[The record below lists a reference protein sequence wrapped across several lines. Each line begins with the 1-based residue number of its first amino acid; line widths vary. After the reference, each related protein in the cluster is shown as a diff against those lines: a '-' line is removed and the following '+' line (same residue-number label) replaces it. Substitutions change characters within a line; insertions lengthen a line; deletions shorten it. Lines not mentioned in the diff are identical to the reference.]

1 MKKDRNDDLITRT
14 PDQVTIKDF
23 SCHPDTDYKLTVCVR
38 VQGQKNDEVTSLEH
52 IPGGA
57 EGLLNCFWENTQLWH
72 RFWDAYC
79 AAFKPWLTPKQ
90 PRYNS
95 SAKCAKNSYVVYQ
108 VEDFNPSTERV
119 ILSWVNYDDDEN
131 TAEPLYCLQVQAHT
145 YAWATES
152 AWVKFCNFCK
162 AASPKLPKQP
172 QPKTAGTSKGKG
184 SKRNAQERAEPRP
197 QKQQKGQQAPQP
209 KNAPGPAAI
218 TTGGAGAVQATAV
231 GRGAADA
238 AAGSTVPASGSPK
251 PRGRPKKNPG
261 PAAAAAS
268 GRTSAGAS
276 ARNRQ
281 QAVRPPPPPPPLQ
294 QLEVQEEVEQPDG
307 GPGAGGSGLL
317 DGGQTEDFV
326 SASPPRGEAPEE
338 EEEEE
343 EQEAGEPPAPEP
355 LPDPLPESAQEV
367 NALVEQ
373 HAGQVCAFF
382 AARLRAKFD
391 KLSKDGIFR
400 FYRKQVFKKSGI
412 EWVDCVDKVP
422 PKQANALM
430 MGPSSLYDG
439 VRVVELSD
447 PCDPCYNNP
456 YVKGDMSEMQKGVE
470 AVRAFSKGDVVLVY
484 EGRLITKAD
493 RHTLADRDEWDLEKP
508 EDAYTVTITWSE
520 GVDWRYDLT
529 MEGDK
534 ECPAVRVNHEQYW
547 GGCSNPGQGCNCFR
561 YQQRKANVELQHG
574 FRLEDGVLTPL
585 VWMAAHRDV
594 APGEAILT
602 EWDLQHLHDMGNAYV
617 RSKLFQERRRH
628 LDHIRALKRLLHEAG
643 MELPEALE
651 REQTHTTT
659 VTNSLVTGAAAAR
672 GGESVAKR
680 RRVVDAACTGVPT
693 PWALPAPEEMHTV
706 VQDTRM
712 TGGGGAGYAAASAV
726 AAGRGHELAT
736 LLQQMGQSGLAAQV
750 SALCGALDP
759 ELVKM
764 AQISSLTIALYR
776 STAEG
781 TNFELQ
787 RRLEILEQEKL
798 KAVQE
803 KEKVEREKMKLLQEK
818 RLQAEK
824 EERMK
829 RKKDE
834 VAQSL
839 MSSLTRG
846 LMMSP
851 DGNKAANGNGSAAA
865 RAGVACATRTATGA
879 APAVAAVGSKAL
891 GGPNHKSA

>member
-1 MKKDRNDDLITRT
+1 MG
-14 PDQVTIKDF
+14 
-23 SCHPDTDYKLTVCVR
+23 KLR
-38 VQGQKNDEVTSLEH
+38 
-52 IPGGA
+52 
-57 EGLLNCFWENTQLWH
+57 
-72 RFWDAYC
+72 R
-79 AAFKPWLTPKQ
+79 AAKQ
-90 PRYNS
+90 PPPELPDYSEYADSDEWDPEADSAEDPVHEEESEQVCSEDGTNELDEEETSDDSYNS
-95 SAKCAKNSYVVYQ
+95 TACSEATGGNLENEQDEYDSDASCQVDGIRNSSSQ
-108 VEDFNPSTERV
+108 GTSSTPSS
-119 ILSWVNYDDDEN
+119 LSHFAQSSTSQCLRHHHHRRQPQRQQQHQQQRQQQQQEEE
-131 TAEPLYCLQVQAHT
+131 EPGNMVAAGH
-145 YAWATES
+145 ATE
-152 AWVKFCNFCK
+152 
-162 AASPKLPKQP
+162 
-172 QPKTAGTSKGKG
+172 
-184 SKRNAQERAEPRP
+184 
-197 QKQQKGQQAPQP
+197 
-209 KNAPGPAAI
+209 
-218 TTGGAGAVQATAV
+218 GADTEEGV
-231 GRGAADA
+231 A
-238 AAGSTVPASGSPK
+238 AAVPSWF
-251 PRGRPKKNPG
+251 R
-261 PAAAAAS
+261 
-268 GRTSAGAS
+268 
-276 ARNRQ
+276 
-281 QAVRPPPPPPPLQ
+281 
-294 QLEVQEEVEQPDG
+294 
-307 GPGAGGSGLL
+307 LL
-317 DGGQTEDFV
+317 
-326 SASPPRGEAPEE
+326 GELADD